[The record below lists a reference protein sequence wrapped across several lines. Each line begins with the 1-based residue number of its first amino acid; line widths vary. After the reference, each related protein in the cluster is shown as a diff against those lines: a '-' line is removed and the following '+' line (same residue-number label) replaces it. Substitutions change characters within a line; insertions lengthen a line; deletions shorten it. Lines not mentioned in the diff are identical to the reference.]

1 MNTPSRKTP
10 SRRTGESGSVFL
22 EFAVVSWILVF
33 MLAGSFEVGMTLIR
47 SLQASDL
54 IRNASILQVDDVVA
68 PSDGV
73 DLSVLSTQRVL
84 FRTAPN
90 LGLTKPGTS
99 DPDPNGNGVV
109 YLAKVLHV
117 GPLECST
124 GMGTAF
130 DQTSQATM
138 AATCPNYDSY
148 VFARY
153 IAIGNTGKGTSVL
166 GKPGD
171 TTASDGTLSAAQICK
186 DSGNVISSATLTSF
200 NIPLPAQD
208 QYTLVSEIFVDV
220 SSYEVFKL
228 MNAPNIYM
236 RNVS

>member
-1 MNTPSRKTP
+1 MKQQRE
-10 SRRTGESGSVFL
+10 RGSMLL
-22 EFAVVSWILVF
+22 EFAIVSWVLVF
-33 MLAGSFEVGMTLIR
+33 MLAGSFEIGMTLIR

-54 IRNASILQVDDVVA
+54 VRNANILQVDDVIA
-68 PSDGV
+68 PQNGV

-84 FRTAPN
+84 FRTAPM
-90 LGLTKPGTS
+90 LGLTTPGTS
-99 DPDPNGNGVV
+99 DPNPSGNGVV
-109 YLAKVLHV
+109 YLSKVFHV

-124 GMGTAF
+124 GIGTAF

-153 IAIGNTGKGTSVL
+153 IAIGNTAKGPSVL
-166 GKPGD
+166 GAPSD
-171 TTASDGTLSAAQICK
+171 TPAANGMLSAAQMCK
-186 DSGNVISSATLTSF
+186 DSGAVIPTATLNTY

-208 QYTLVSEIFVDV
+208 QYTLVSEVRADI
-220 SSYEVFKL
+220 SSYSVFKIL
-228 MNAPNIYM
+228 NASRIYM

>member
-1 MNTPSRKTP
+1 MKNSLHRN
-10 SRRTGESGSVFL
+10 RERGSIFL
-22 EFAVVSWILVF
+22 EVAVVSWVLIFL
-33 MLAGSFEVGMTLIR
+33 LAGAFEVGMTLIR
-47 SLQASDL
+47 ALQASDL
-54 IRNASILQVDDVVA
+54 IRNASILQVDDVVS
-68 PSDGV
+68 PNDGV

-90 LGLTKPGTS
+90 LGLTKAGTS

-124 GMGTAF
+124 GIGAAF
-130 DQTSQATM
+130 DQTNQSTM
-138 AATCPNYDSY
+138 KATCPNYDSY

-153 IAIGNTGKGTSVL
+153 IVIGNTSKGSSVM
-166 GKPGD
+166 GHPSD
-171 TTASDGTLSAAQICK
+171 TTASDGTLTASQICS
-186 DSGNVISSATLTSF
+186 DTGNVISTTTLNSY
-200 NIPLPAQD
+200 NIPLPSQD
-208 QYTLVSEIFVDV
+208 QFTLVSEVFVDV
-220 SSYEVFKL
+220 SGYAVFRI